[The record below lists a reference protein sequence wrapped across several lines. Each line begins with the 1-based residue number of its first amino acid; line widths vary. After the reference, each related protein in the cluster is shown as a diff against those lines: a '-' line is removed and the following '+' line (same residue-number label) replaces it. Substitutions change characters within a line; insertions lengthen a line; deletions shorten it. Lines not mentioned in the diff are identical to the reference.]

1 VRIWK
6 WEINITDSQTVNM
19 PVGAK
24 LLDVQMQNSACC
36 LWALCD
42 QFNQYEERR
51 IRFYGTGNPMP
62 DDPGEYVATF
72 QTFDGAL
79 VFHVFDMGA
88 NVELTRR
95 PSGRSG

>member
-1 VRIWK
+1 
-6 WEINITDSQTVNM
+6 M

-24 LLDVQMQNSACC
+24 LLDAQMQNGACC
-36 LWALCD
+36 VWALCD

-51 IRFYGTGNPMP
+51 IGMHGTGNQMP

-72 QTFDGAL
+72 QTYDGAL

-88 NVELTRR
+88 NVEVRGAARGGLAEEKPLDRR
-95 PSGRSG
+95 PSRLAG